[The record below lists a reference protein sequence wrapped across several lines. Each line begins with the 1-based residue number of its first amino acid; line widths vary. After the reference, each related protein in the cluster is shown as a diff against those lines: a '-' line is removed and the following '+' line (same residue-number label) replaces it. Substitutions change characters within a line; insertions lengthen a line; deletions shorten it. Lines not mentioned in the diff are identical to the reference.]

1 MGGIGLFL
9 VFVAATILL
18 LLPRVVG
25 PQAPALAA
33 QKIADFRVPK
43 GFRETDGR
51 DLLALSWVELTPTDP
66 NKSMI
71 IVLRGFSF
79 VTDAHKTEE
88 SYELWALRA
97 VAPNCMRMKAL
108 SDDVVPARGT
118 YAYLRREL
126 CFFRDGLSTETEFGS
141 FPGRAAVST
150 IFASGPADSWD
161 PTPIYALLGSVR

>member
-1 MGGIGLFL
+1 MGGVGLFL
-9 VFVAATILL
+9 TLLAVTILL

-33 QKIADFRVPK
+33 QKIADFRVPR

-71 IVLRGFSF
+71 IVLRGFRF
-79 VTDAHKTEE
+79 VTDAQKTEE
-88 SYELWALRA
+88 SYELWALRS
-97 VAPNCMRMKAL
+97 VARNCVRMKAL
-108 SDDVVPARGT
+108 SDDVVPTRGT

-126 CFFRDGLSTETEFGS
+126 CFFGDGLSTETEFGS
-141 FPGRAAVST
+141 FPGHAPVST
-150 IFASGPADSWD
+150 IFASGLTDSWD
-161 PTPIYALLGSVR
+161 PTPIYALLGSVH